1 MLVKYLKE
9 DSVAA
14 RLLFFDKVFVIILG
28 DGGTKRDHYST
39 DTNLGGVQNFSILY
53 NLVQCRSEKVKPLN
67 VCQTGF
73 AVTFAC
79 AKPC

>member
-39 DTNLGGVQNFSILY
+39 DTNLGGVQNFSLFY
-53 NLVQCRSEKVKPLN
+53 NLV
-67 VCQTGF
+67 
-73 AVTFAC
+73 
-79 AKPC
+79 